1 MLSYILRKL
10 FYGFLVLL
18 GVVVVVFFLFN
29 ILPGDAARM
38 TQGQRA
44 DVATLEAVKKEFGL
58 DKPKPVQFVLYINDL
73 SPVSIL
79 DKDAATQEKYNYRKI
94 IDLSDSRV
102 LALKKPYLRRSYQ
115 TKKLV
120 SDVLWNTI
128 PNTALLA
135 FTSMIFA
142 TVIGIAMGII
152 AAIKKDTWIDRL
164 SLSVAIFG
172 ISMPS
177 FFAGILMVWI
187 FAFLLADYTG
197 LNLSG
202 SLYDYDPFK
211 GEVMQLQNLI
221 LPMITL
227 GIRPLAII
235 VQLTRSSML
244 DVLSM
249 DYIRTA
255 RAKGLSNYQVIMKHA
270 LRNALNPVITAVSGW
285 FASLMAG
292 AFFVEYIFGWN
303 GLGKVTVDALE
314 LSDFPVVMGAVLFI
328 ALLFVIINIMVDIL
342 YGVLDPR
349 VRMNG

>member
-1 MLSYILRKL
+1 MLNFILKKII
-10 FYGFLVLL
+10 YGFLVLL
-18 GVVVVVFFLFN
+18 GVIVVVFFLFN
-29 ILPGDAARM
+29 VLPGDAARM
-38 TQGQRA
+38 TQGQRS

-58 DKPKPVQFVLYINDL
+58 DKPKYQQFLLYINDL
-73 SPVSIL
+73 SPISIL
-79 DKDAATQEKYNYRKI
+79 KNDSATREKYHYKKLFAVSADKNI
-94 IDLSDSRV
+94 V
-102 LALKKPYLRRSYQ
+102 LKSPYLRRSYQ

-120 SDVLWNTI
+120 TEILWDTI

-135 FTSMIFA
+135 ITAMIFA
-142 TVIGIAMGII
+142 TIIGIVLGIF
-152 AAIKKDTWIDRL
+152 AAIYKDTWIDKVAL
-164 SLSVAIFG
+164 SSAILG

-177 FFAGILMVWI
+177 FFAGIIIAWI
-187 FAFLLADYTG
+187 FGFLLSPYTG

-211 GEVMQLQNLI
+211 GEVIQLHNLV
-221 LPMITL
+221 LPMLTL
-227 GIRPLAII
+227 GIRPLSII

-244 DVLSM
+244 EVLSM

-255 RAKGLSNYQVIMKHA
+255 KAKGLSNYKVIVKHA
-270 LRNALNPVITAVSGW
+270 LRNALNPVVTAVSGW

-292 AFFVEYIFGWN
+292 AFFVEYIFAWN

-328 ALLFVIINIMVDIL
+328 ALLFVLINIFVDIL

-349 VRMNG
+349 VRLS

>member
-18 GVVVVVFFLFN
+18 GVIVVVFFLFN

-58 DKPKPVQFVLYINDL
+58 DKPKPVQFALYINDL

-79 DKDAATQEKYNYRKI
+79 DNDAATQAKYNYRKI

-152 AAIKKDTWIDRL
+152 AAIRKDTWIDRL

-177 FFAGILMVWI
+177 FFAGILIAWI

-221 LPMITL
+221 LPMVTL

-285 FASLMAG
+285 F
-292 AFFVEYIFGWN
+292 FVEYIFGWN